1 MKTGKMEEMS
11 NAERGMDEMEFPAPI
26 LSQPLRHSQARV
38 ASPLYIHVYIYMYVF
53 VYLTAL
59 GLTCCSMWDRTRIPC
74 FESVES

>member
-38 ASPLYIHVYIYMYVF
+38 ASPLYIHVYIYVCVCLF
-53 VYLTAL
+53 DCTGSYLL
-59 GLTCCSMWDRTRIPC
+59 QHVGSNPGPLL
-74 FESVES
+74 